1 MTNASNKKDDDLR
14 TFMEALSLARA
25 NGGEGRRNADRLAG
39 IVNHNW
45 ERPDLSVSTPDGR
58 LVGIEHFRVDQLI
71 KHDKQVQSAAAEFIG
86 YTEKRRKEV
95 VAGTEPGEVTNEMIG
110 CFGEVL
116 GKAATLVGNSC
127 LDDLTKS
134 LNARLFGEHG
144 HALKIA
150 QYRENL
156 DHTAGGR
163 KIQMGYLIE
172 FHSDFS
178 GLFLNSPKGARRV
191 KPGETPLFSDV
202 FDLLKSAACDVDWM
216 VLAFCGSLDGS
227 MQDAAVIRCANGMF
241 KKSAER
247 QGLFRTEYLGFGK
260 NEPRRS
266 CTSPCTV
273 SAEQNGDEIAYSIE
287 KGPGNLDPNKIWD
300 EATHGAARAISLAQ
314 SGSAF
319 TATPS
324 VQMAY
329 EIVRDYARTIGGNP
343 NAVTVS
349 ELLRG
354 MGPHEAMLRIE
365 RFDQKWNIQ
374 KGNSSTAEFGHCT
387 MKDK

>member
-1 MTNASNKKDDDLR
+1 MANASNKKDNELQAF
-14 TFMEALSLARA
+14 TEALSLARA
-25 NGGEGRRNADRLAG
+25 NGGEGRRNADRLTG
-39 IVNHNW
+39 IIDPNR

-71 KHDKQVQSAAAEFIG
+71 KHDKQIQSAAAEFIG

-95 VAGTEPGEVTNEMIG
+95 VASTEPGEVTNEMIG
-110 CFGEVL
+110 CFGEAL

-134 LNARLFGEHG
+134 LNARLFGEYG
-144 HALKIA
+144 HALKIT

-163 KIQMGYLIE
+163 KIQIGYLIE
-172 FHSDFS
+172 FHSDFN
-178 GLFLNSPKGARRV
+178 GLFLNSPKETRKV
-191 KPGETPLFSDV
+191 KPGEVPLFSDI
-202 FDLLKSAACDVDWM
+202 FDLLKRASCDVDWM

-227 MQDAAVIRCANGMF
+227 MQDAAVIRCTNGMF

-266 CTSPCTV
+266 RVSPCTL

-314 SGSAF
+314 SGSTF
-319 TATPS
+319 TATLP

-329 EIVRDYARTIGGNP
+329 EIVRDYVGTIGGNP
-343 NAVTVS
+343 NAATVS

-354 MGPHEAMLRIE
+354 MGLYEAVLRIE
-365 RFDQKWNIQ
+365 RFGQKWNIQ
-374 KGNSSTAEFGHCT
+374 KGNSSTAGLGIAP
-387 MKDK
+387 